1 MGIGIA
7 TVISAIVALIGSAI
21 GTAVTNKASKKNTD
35 KQIDAEKSLM
45 NQQVAS
51 QQMLNESQR
60 SFEVQYN
67 SPANQRKLREQAGLS
82 PYTMDGGGYVG
93 SVSSSAGSASGGSAS
108 QAQTAPLDLSSIFS
122 TFIPSML
129 DAAKLPSEIAKNDAT
144 TDNLNQDTVNKGLQ
158 GILLQDEHAMN
169 GIRMT
174 VLRYDAENKRL
185 LNIAQALENQWSS
198 ETIESRIA
206 AGNFSGKQ
214 AALNYEIALKEL
226 QAKDFYVNKMQP
238 LEAEKMYGEIRHVT
252 AMTACAWAQEEAT
265 RLGME
270 LTQAEIVSAYRMAD
284 MYATMNEGYKLDN
297 IGKSW
302 DNKLKAATFGYNVQ
316 QSEYAAKQ
324 AKRDYGWT
332 PVRNISK
339 TLAETAGAVG
349 DVIGSLYGIK
359 GLGKGAVN
367 AMGLGDGA
375 RIGRDFN
382 QRGWDA
388 TGGMRRT
395 SGGLYY

>member
-1 MGIGIA
+1 MEWIAFAIVSLVA
-7 TVISAIVALIGSAI
+7 TVISTVLNQDHAQRAQEKQFDQEKELM
-21 GTAVTNKASKKNTD
+21 D
-35 KQIDAEKSLM
+35 KQLE
-45 NQQVAS
+45 NQKE
-51 QQMLNESQR
+51 LNREERQW
-60 SFEVQYN
+60 N
-67 SPANQRKLREQAGLS
+67 SPANQRALREAAGLS
-82 PYTMDGGGYVG
+82 PYTMDGGGYVATT
-93 SVSSSAGSASGGSAS
+93 SSGSASGGSAS
-108 QAQTAPLDLSSIFS
+108 LGQTPLMDLASFLPSI
-122 TFIPSML
+122 L
-129 DAAKLPSEIAKNDAT
+129 DAAKLPSEIDLNESQKKN
-144 TDNLNQDTVNKGLQ
+144 TDKDTANKGLQ

-185 LNIAQALENQWSS
+185 LNIAQDLENQWSA

-270 LTQAEIVSAYRMAD
+270 LTQAEIVSTYRMAD

-324 AKRDYGWT
+324 AKRDYKWT
-332 PVRNISK
+332 PARNITKSF
-339 TLAETAGAVG
+339 AEVAGGVG
-349 DVIGSLYGIK
+349 DIIGSIYGLK
-359 GLGKGAVN
+359 GLGKGAVK

-375 RIGRDFN
+375 RIGRDLN

-388 TGGMRRT
+388 TGGMKRT